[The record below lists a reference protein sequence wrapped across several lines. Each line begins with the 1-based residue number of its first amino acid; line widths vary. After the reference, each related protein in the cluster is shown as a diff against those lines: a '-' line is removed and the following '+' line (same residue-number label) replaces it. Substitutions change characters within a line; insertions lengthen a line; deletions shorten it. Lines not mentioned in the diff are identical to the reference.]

1 MPQPIISVK
10 HLSKRYVVGHRKQR
24 TGQYSYVA
32 LRDVIGQEVQNVARK
47 AIDVF
52 RGRQVVQGD
61 TLEEFWALHDVN
73 FDVRQGEVLGIIGR
87 NGAGKSTLLKLLSRI
102 IEPSE
107 GQITLR
113 GRVASLLEVG
123 TGFHP
128 ELSGR
133 ENIYLN
139 GAILGMSRAEIR
151 KKFDEIVAFAEVERF
166 LDTPVKRYS
175 SGMYVRLAFA
185 VAAHLE
191 PEILIVDEVLAVGD
205 AEFQKKCLQKMDD
218 VSRQEGRTVLFVS
231 HNLASVS
238 QLANRAILLQAGT
251 IGFEGPVA
259 GAVSAYMADRPQR
272 SVYTSNPY
280 PSKRHPFVERAEVV
294 TSRASSVQAFGEPL
308 HINIL
313 VNHNAPMING
323 SLGVQIVNQ
332 SQVPVAALYAYPPAH
347 KFGQNPGQTLVQF
360 SIPSLRTNI
369 GRFHLK
375 TFLSES
381 PTGSVYEILDDIC
394 DFEVVRHDFYP
405 WWSPETCT
413 YHEDFRVRVS
423 NQQEPSE
430 PAGTLTQTM
439 ASLP

>member
-1 MPQPIISVK
+1 
-10 HLSKRYVVGHRKQR
+10 
-24 TGQYSYVA
+24 
-32 LRDVIGQEVQNVARK
+32 
-47 AIDVF
+47 
-52 RGRQVVQGD
+52 
-61 TLEEFWALHDVN
+61 
-73 FDVRQGEVLGIIGR
+73 
-87 NGAGKSTLLKLLSRI
+87 
-102 IEPSE
+102 
-107 GQITLR
+107 
-113 GRVASLLEVG
+113 
-123 TGFHP
+123 
-128 ELSGR
+128 
-133 ENIYLN
+133 
-139 GAILGMSRAEIR
+139 
-151 KKFDEIVAFAEVERF
+151 
-166 LDTPVKRYS
+166 
-175 SGMYVRLAFA
+175 
-185 VAAHLE
+185 
-191 PEILIVDEVLAVGD
+191 
-205 AEFQKKCLQKMDD
+205 
-218 VSRQEGRTVLFVS
+218 
-231 HNLASVS
+231 
-238 QLANRAILLQAGT
+238 
-251 IGFEGPVA
+251 
-259 GAVSAYMADRPQR
+259 MADRPQR

-375 TFLSES
+375 TFLSEL